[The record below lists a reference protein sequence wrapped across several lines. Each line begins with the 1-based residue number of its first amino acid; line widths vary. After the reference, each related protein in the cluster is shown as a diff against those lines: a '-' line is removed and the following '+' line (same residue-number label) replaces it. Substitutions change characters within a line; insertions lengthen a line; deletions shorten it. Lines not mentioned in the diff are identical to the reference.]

1 MGNPILLGKAIDEK
15 EYILDAK
22 VELNDNML
30 LDLELQVLNDHD
42 WPERSL
48 HYLCRIYDSL
58 HRGENYKDSKAAMHI
73 GILNFKLHKDSPL
86 LADVV
91 KKGLNKR
98 DERFSEAILYSVF
111 IYPMKII
118 RERRS

>member
-1 MGNPILLGKAIDEK
+1 MKEDSFNDLISSFSDDISPVLKEYLLIPASVFFRINIKNVSALFGEK
-15 EYILDAK
+15 EADKYRAYTEKIKSAFAGD
-22 VELNDNML
+22 ND
-30 LDLELQVLNDHD
+30 
-42 WPERSL
+42 
-48 HYLCRIYDSL
+48 
-58 HRGENYKDSKAAMHI
+58 
-73 GILNFKLHKDSPL
+73 KDSPL

-91 KKGLNKR
+91 KKGMNKR